1 MTLLHELIDMA
12 AKQAPDKVAIIAEE
26 TQFTYEQL
34 RRHTL
39 MISSFL
45 RFKGIQRGD
54 RVIILL
60 PSSPDLLAIANAVSR
75 IGAIFVILNDAI
87 TTYSLKYILDD
98 AESALIITDRVLV
111 KKSMALVAPYIY
123 IMNLLKQ

>member
-111 KKSMALVAPYIY
+111 KKAWHW
-123 IMNLLKQ
+123 